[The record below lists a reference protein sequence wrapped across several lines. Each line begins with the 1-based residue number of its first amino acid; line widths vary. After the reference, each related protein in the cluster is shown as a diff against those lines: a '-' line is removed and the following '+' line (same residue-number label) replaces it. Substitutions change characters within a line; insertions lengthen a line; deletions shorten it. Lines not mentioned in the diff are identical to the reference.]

1 MMFSLELS
9 LKSRSKNRMLMYS
22 KTIQLKQSSVNT
34 KIKSLDRFGS
44 SKIESS
50 STVLKYSVKP
60 WQVLKVM
67 TLLEA
72 IRTKLSIYSEDT
84 VIILLS
90 IIGKLSAIFWFS
102 NTIPKYITQDN
113 DDNNANTDKINPIA
127 TLNIFLTQKQVN
139 LSFLHMI
146 NITYYFDAGTQY
158 VFW

>member
-1 MMFSLELS
+1 
-9 LKSRSKNRMLMYS
+9 MYS
-22 KTIQLKQSSVNT
+22 KTIQLKQSNVNT

-127 TLNIFLTQKQVN
+127 TLNTFLTQKQVN